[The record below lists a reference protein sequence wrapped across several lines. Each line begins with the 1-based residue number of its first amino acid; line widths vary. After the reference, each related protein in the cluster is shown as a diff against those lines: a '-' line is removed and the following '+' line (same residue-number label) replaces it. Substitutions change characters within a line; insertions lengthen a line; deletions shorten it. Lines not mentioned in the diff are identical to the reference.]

1 VTVGHSSAPRQVE
14 EVITPGQMRRTLAG
28 FSTGL
33 SVVAAEVDGQIV
45 GMAANSLVSVSLDP
59 PLVSLSFAHTSTTWP
74 VLRRAERWGISVLGA
89 GQEEVLKSLRRPAP
103 SRFDGIQ
110 MEVSGQAALIAGA
123 LATIEVLPR
132 TAVEAGDHT
141 LMLLEVV
148 ALDRDEDREPLVF
161 FDSRVRRLAR

>member
-1 VTVGHSSAPRQVE
+1 MTVGHRSAPRQVE
-14 EVITPGQMRRTLAG
+14 EVITPVQMRRTLAG

-59 PLVSLSFAHTSTTWP
+59 PLVSLSFAHSSTTWP

-89 GQEEVLKSLRRPAP
+89 GQEEVLSSLRRPAAA
-103 SRFDGIQ
+103 RFDGIQ
-110 MEVSGQAALIAGA
+110 MEVRGQAALIADA
-123 LATIEVLPR
+123 LATIEVVPR

-141 LMLLEVV
+141 VMLLEVV

-161 FDSRVRRLAR
+161 FDSRVRRLAS